1 MAKKIKA
8 SALRGA
14 IRQMVKEAT
23 AKPTTENNVV
33 NLVLPKEVE
42 EERNFRKAYELRS
55 EWKVSLIAKR
65 RFMGLPT
72 AFQDGKGKETCV
84 KEVLAMRKDLIPDPT
99 RYWIW
104 MIDETRKLTRVW
116 DFKETCEE
124 AGLDPQTVAQHLVLE
139 GKMVCNAIRMD
150 GLAAYGS
157 NIRMF
162 VEPLFHDE
170 FQLFSRMATVKAESV
185 DEKAPAAE
193 APAAEAPAGQAEVK
207 EEGADA

>member
-1 MAKKIKA
+1 
-8 SALRGA
+8 
-14 IRQMVKEAT
+14 
-23 AKPTTENNVV
+23 
-33 NLVLPKEVE
+33 
-42 EERNFRKAYELRS
+42 
-55 EWKVSLIAKR
+55 
-65 RFMGLPT
+65 
-72 AFQDGKGKETCV
+72 
-84 KEVLAMRKDLIPDPT
+84 MRKDLIPDPT

-170 FQLFSRMATVKAESV
+170 FQLFSRMATVKAEPV
-185 DEKAPAAE
+185 AEKAAPAEPVAEQAE
-193 APAAEAPAGQAEVK
+193 AK
-207 EEGADA
+207 EEGANA